1 MILGE
6 LRELF
11 TSHSQFL
18 RFFIVSAA
26 HEQFESSQLKLSELK
41 LSHIRNQNAFTIF
54 KILPNISLL
63 IDYAF
68 DIDLE

>member
-1 MILGE
+1 MQFSMILRE

-18 RFFIVSAA
+18 LFFIISAA

-41 LSHIRNQNAFTIF
+41 LSHIRNQNAFTF
-54 KILPNISLL
+54 FLDPAE
-63 IDYAF
+63 YQFA
-68 DIDLE
+68 